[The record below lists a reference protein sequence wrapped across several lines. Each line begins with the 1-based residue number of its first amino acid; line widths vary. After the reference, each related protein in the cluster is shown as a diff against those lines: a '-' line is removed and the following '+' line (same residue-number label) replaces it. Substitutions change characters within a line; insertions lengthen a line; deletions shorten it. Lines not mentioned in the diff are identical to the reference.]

1 MNSAVDP
8 ARDIAAQIGQAASV
22 PELKAAAAG
31 IDTLVAQWHLDG
43 TPIDRIAG
51 EVSRLNTR
59 LFSRLW
65 SLLAPA
71 GLIDNSCLIVMGS
84 EGRGEQVLKTDQDN
98 ALLLRDGVNHVAT
111 AEVADRFS
119 QALGELGYP
128 PCPGDIMLSNP
139 LWRQSLGAFRESLRD
154 WIYGA
159 DPEGL
164 LRLAIFLDAAP
175 VAGDAELLRDAR
187 AYLDRIYAENDA
199 LLARFAAPADQFD
212 EGGGWWSRLTMR
224 REERALDLK
233 KLGTFPIVH
242 GVRALTLQYRVQALG
257 TVQRLGAL
265 VERGALDA
273 AMARELIDALH
284 FLMALKLDHQLRQ
297 RKQGRLADNLLR
309 PSELGSVQRGQLTNA
324 MAAVRRLRA
333 FLRRHFKL
341 EAL

>member
-8 ARDIAAQIGQAASV
+8 ARDLGAQIGQADSV

-31 IDTLVAQWHLDG
+31 IDTLVAQLLLDG
-43 TPIDRIAG
+43 APIDCIAG

-98 ALLLRDGVNHVAT
+98 GLLLRDGVNHVGT
-111 AEVADRFS
+111 GEVADRFS

-128 PCPGDIMLSNP
+128 PCPGGIMLSNP
-139 LWRQSLGAFRESLRD
+139 LWRQPLAAFRESLRD

-159 DPEGL
+159 EPEGL

-175 VAGDAELLRDAR
+175 VAGDAELLREAR
-187 AYLDRIYAENDA
+187 AYLGRIIADDNA

-212 EGGGWWSRLTMR
+212 EGDNWWARLTTR
-224 REERALDLK
+224 RERRSFDLK

-242 GVRALTLQYRVQALG
+242 GVRALSLQHRVQALG
-257 TVQRLGAL
+257 TVQRLDAL

-273 AMARELIDALH
+273 AMARELTDALH
-284 FLMALKLDHQLRQ
+284 SLMMLKLDHQLRQ
-297 RKQGRLADNLLR
+297 RKQGLQADNLLR
-309 PSELGSVQRGQLTNA
+309 PSEMASEQRGQVENA
-324 MAAVRRLRA
+324 LAAVRRFRA
-333 FLRRHFKL
+333 FLRHHFRL
-341 EAL
+341 EFV